1 MLIGDVSNNLRVAG
15 CEFRGAGWWFLRSY
29 RPALPAVGGLRFE
42 VGGLNTLQFS
52 LKPPASNL
60 KPEKNQFSGKK
71 PSATRN
77 PQHTTRNDY
86 FSLDREG
93 R

>member
-60 KPEKNQFSGKK
+60 WQPKALACDDFRDLGGGV
-71 PSATRN
+71 
-77 PQHTTRNDY
+77 
-86 FSLDREG
+86 L
-93 R
+93 